1 MDTVT
6 SLLLAFISIVL
17 INNLVFTKFLGI
29 CPYLG
34 VSGRIDMAF
43 GMGMAVTFVVTLS
56 GTLTWL
62 IDHLILM
69 PYGLEVTRYICFIL
83 VIASAVQL
91 VEMYLRKF
99 VPSLYESFGIFLP
112 LITTNCAILGL
123 CLFINLWGIDNLT
136 EAVVLS
142 FGAGV
147 GLIRGE
153 SVVMVCSD
161 LISEPPTYLI
171 VAIDG
176 LTDETNSV
184 YRVGAKLAPVLEGIR
199 QLAQMKRQRNQE
211 FPRLHMRYIVMKHNQ
226 HELPQLQSF
235 AAENSFDLLTVR
247 ALSIITTGD
256 SPHKDLLP
264 DLEQYRA
271 YRYRKGQRI
280 KRHDFVCM
288 QAFCYPG
295 VFTDGRVVPCDQDF
309 NATQAYGRI
318 GNGVSFS
325 DLWFSKRTAATRKV
339 IRNDRETF
347 SFCTN
352 CPFADHSSNT
362 WSLKIFWPT
371 TNKSMP
377 VG

>member
-1 MDTVT
+1 MDTLT

-99 VPSLYESFGIFLP
+99 FPSLYESFGIFLP

-123 CLFINLWGIDNLT
+123 CLFINLWGIDNLV

-147 GLIRGE
+147 GFT
-153 SVVMVCSD
+153 M
-161 LISEPPTYLI
+161 
-171 VAIDG
+171 AICIM
-176 LTDETNSV
+176 
-184 YRVGAKLAPVLEGIR
+184 AGIR
-199 QLAQMKRQRNQE
+199 ENLKMADVPKALQGAPITLITAGILTLAFMG
-211 FPRLHMRYIVMKHNQ
+211 
-226 HELPQLQSF
+226 F
-235 AAENSFDLLTVR
+235 A
-247 ALSIITTGD
+247 GM
-256 SPHKDLLP
+256 
-264 DLEQYRA
+264 
-271 YRYRKGQRI
+271 I
-280 KRHDFVCM
+280 K
-288 QAFCYPG
+288 
-295 VFTDGRVVPCDQDF
+295 
-309 NATQAYGRI
+309 
-318 GNGVSFS
+318 
-325 DLWFSKRTAATRKV
+325 
-339 IRNDRETF
+339 
-347 SFCTN
+347 
-352 CPFADHSSNT
+352 
-362 WSLKIFWPT
+362 
-371 TNKSMP
+371 
-377 VG
+377 